1 MMKLDLKKI
10 DPFPM
15 TVPCL
20 DGVGSC
26 DYDICQIIRD
36 MGATVCDHFPEGQ
49 PCDCPLL
56 QVSQCLIFMSDYQN
70 DCSGRNGPAGY

>member
-10 DPFPM
+10 EPFPM

-26 DYDICQIIRD
+26 EYDICQIITD
-36 MGATVCDHFPEGQ
+36 SGDSLCQHFPEGQ
-49 PCDCPLL
+49 PCGCPLL
-56 QVSQCLIFMSDYQN
+56 QVQPHIEHKSPL
-70 DCSGRNGPAGY
+70 